1 MICAGCPLSA
11 QRAAFPDFHPAGRPI
26 VKNSVYRIQQTV
38 HAIEGQVILPFFC
51 AVKKTQGMTEEEL
64 RKIRHLSG
72 GNVSVNCR
80 IYG

>member
-38 HAIEGQVILPFFC
+38 HAIEGQVILPFF
-51 AVKKTQGMTEEEL
+51 VQ
-64 RKIRHLSG
+64 
-72 GNVSVNCR
+72 
-80 IYG
+80 